1 MRELSPIKLFCAI
14 EISNS
19 AKARGDGTTTIDF
32 PEAERRMVFHDAVGG
47 TFEQVFNQAGDL
59 VQEIRPDATTVSY
72 AYDGNGNLEYYT
84 NSRGNRTRYLY
95 NDAQQLSE
103 IRRYQTA
110 TATTPVRTILMARNL
125 RGDLMGYTDGGV
137 SMTYTRD
144 ILGRVLTASTNYGP
158 FTKQHSLTY
167 TTNGQ
172 RNTYTAVD
180 GTTFTYLWD
189 AANQFGGVLIPNEG
203 GISVNYEPRSFDL
216 PTRIQ
221 YPGGTKQTFDYN
233 DLLRVDEIESKDA
246 AQQTLLRKQYSYEVG
261 PHYGALITGI
271 STEHGD
277 YTYDYDDAFRLTSA
291 QYPNAPSE
299 SFTYDQI
306 GRRQPGTG
314 APWTYTAQGAVLST
328 GAATYTYDVD
338 GNRRTKTEGGI
349 TTTYVYDEANKLI
362 QVERPTGTVV
372 SRYGYDPFGRRLWK
386 EVGGVRTYF
395 YYDEDGLAGELDS
408 TGAVTK
414 TYLFPPKASSRPRR

>member
-1 MRELSPIKLFCAI
+1 MTT
-14 EISNS
+14 
-19 AKARGDGTTTIDF
+19 GTQ
-32 PEAERRMVFHDAVGG
+32 RSRLG
-47 TFEQVFNQAGDL
+47 
-59 VQEIRPDATTVSY
+59 
-72 AYDGNGNLEYYT
+72 LE
-84 NSRGNRTRYLY
+84 
-95 NDAQQLSE
+95 
-103 IRRYQTA
+103 
-110 TATTPVRTILMARNL
+110 
-125 RGDLMGYTDGGV
+125 
-137 SMTYTRD
+137 
-144 ILGRVLTASTNYGP
+144 GRI
-158 FTKQHSLTY
+158 H
-167 TTNGQ
+167 
-172 RNTYTAVD
+172 
-180 GTTFTYLWD
+180 
-189 AANQFGGVLIPNEG
+189 
-203 GISVNYEPRSFDL
+203 
-216 PTRIQ
+216 
-221 YPGGTKQTFDYN
+221 
-233 DLLRVDEIESKDA
+233 
-246 AQQTLLRKQYSYEVG
+246 
-261 PHYGALITGI
+261 
-271 STEHGD
+271 